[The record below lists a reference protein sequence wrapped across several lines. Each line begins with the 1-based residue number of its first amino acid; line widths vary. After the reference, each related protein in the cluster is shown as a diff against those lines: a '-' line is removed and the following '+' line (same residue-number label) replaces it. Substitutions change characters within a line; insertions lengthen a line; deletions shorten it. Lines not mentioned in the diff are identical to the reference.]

1 MKNLKLPL
9 VALATSM
16 LIFSCQ
22 SEDSNDLNE
31 IIPPESAEIKAEEA
45 FPALSGT
52 VQKLY
57 YGTSE
62 VNVEKVNDVYVLD
75 GDILFDATQ
84 LTESP
89 AQVGEPSPIE
99 VLGRSVGRTGGRW
112 RNNTVYYAVESS
124 LANKNRVTD
133 AIAHWERNTALR
145 FVQRTNQSDY
155 IYFRTGS
162 GCSSFV
168 GRRGGRQDINLA
180 TGCTTGNTI
189 HEIGHAVGLWHEQ
202 SRKDRDT
209 YVNINFENIVD
220 NRSFNFQTYVQQ
232 GNDGDEY
239 TSTLDFGSIMMYGPT
254 FFSKNGKPTIE
265 KKDGSSYSIQRNGL
279 SAGDIEGINKMYP
292 PSTGGGGDIC
302 DGVAAYVSGRSYAI
316 GSRVTFQ
323 GSLYER
329 VSGGWN
335 NLGQCGSQSADICDG
350 VAAYVSGRSYAVGSR
365 VTFQGSLYERVSG
378 GWNNLGQ
385 CGS

>member
-1 MKNLKLPL
+1 MKNFKLPFL
-9 VALATSM
+9 ALASSL

-31 IIPPESAEIKAEEA
+31 VIPPEATIISPEEA
-45 FPALSGT
+45 FPALSGR
-52 VQKLY
+52 VQTMY
-57 YGTSE
+57 YGTSK
-62 VNVEKVNDVYVLD
+62 VNVEKVNDIYVLD
-75 GDILFDATQ
+75 GDILFDANQ
-84 LTESP
+84 LTETP
-89 AQVGEPSPIE
+89 AEVGEPSSIE

-112 RNNTVYYAVESS
+112 RNNTVYYSVESS
-124 LANKNRVTD
+124 LANKSRVTD

-220 NRSFNFQTYVQQ
+220 GRSFNFQTYVQQ

-254 FFSKNGKPTIE
+254 FFSKNGQPTIE
-265 KKDGSSYSIQRNGL
+265 KKDGSSYTIQRNGL
-279 SAGDIEGINKMYP
+279 SAGDIQGINQMYP
-292 PSTGGGGDIC
+292 ASTGGGDIC
-302 DGVAAYVSGRSYAI
+302 AGVSAYVSGRSYSI

-350 VAAYVSGRSYAVGSR
+350 VSAYVSGRSYSIGSR

>member
-1 MKNLKLPL
+1 MKNFKLPM
-9 VALATSM
+9 VALATSL

-22 SEDSNDLNE
+22 NKDSEDLNE
-31 IIPPESAEIKAEEA
+31 VIPQETATIKAEEA

-52 VQKLY
+52 TETLY
-57 YGTSE
+57 YGTSKM
-62 VNVEKVNDVYVLD
+62 NVEKVNDMYVLD
-75 GDILFDATQ
+75 GDILFDANQ
-84 LTESP
+84 LTQSP
-89 AQVGEPSPIE
+89 SEVGAPSPIE
-99 VLGRSVGRTGGRW
+99 TLGRSVGRTGGRW
-112 RNNTVYYAVESS
+112 RNNTVHYSIESS
-124 LANKNRVTD
+124 LANQRRVTD

-145 FVQRTNQSDY
+145 FVPRTNQSDY

-220 NRSFNFQTYVQQ
+220 GRSFNFQTYVQQ
-232 GNDGDEY
+232 GNDGNEY
-239 TSTLDFGSIMMYGPT
+239 TSALDFGSIMMYGPT
-254 FFSKNGKPTIE
+254 FFSKNGKATIE
-265 KKDGSSYSIQRNGL
+265 KKDGSSYTVQRDGL
-279 SAGDIEGINKMYP
+279 SAGDIQGINRMYP
-292 PSTGGGGDIC
+292 PSTSGVNC
-302 DGVAAYVSGRSYAI
+302 NGVAAYVNGRSYAI
-316 GSRVTFQ
+316 GSRVIFQ

-335 NLGQCGSQSADICDG
+335 NLGVCGTAPSTDICSG

-378 GWNNLGQ
+378 GWNNLGS